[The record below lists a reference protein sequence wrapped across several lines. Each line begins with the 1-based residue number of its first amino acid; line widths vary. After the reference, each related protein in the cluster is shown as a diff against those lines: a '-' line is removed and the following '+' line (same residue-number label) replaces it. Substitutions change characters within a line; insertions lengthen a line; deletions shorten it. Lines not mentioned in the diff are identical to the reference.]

1 MSGTAVGIASALA
14 FAAMYFLLNVGF
26 LPALV
31 LSGGLYIG
39 LAVFSVVRDR
49 AARQT
54 TGSDR
59 KGVGGATKARASR
72 AALRVDLSG
81 LSITREEFENALR
94 EGSKKLATLK
104 RAAERIADRDV
115 RGKAYAVCD
124 AVARILSD
132 IREDPKDL
140 KPARKFLGYYLDA
153 TIKVVDRYAA
163 LATKSVSSDE
173 LSESLER
180 AEASLDT
187 IKTAYDKQLAQLLEN
202 DVMDLDTEL
211 RVLEQTIRMEGLG
224 D

>member
-1 MSGTAVGIASALA
+1 MSGTAVGIAAALA

-31 LSGGLYIG
+31 LSGGLYVG

-49 AARQT
+49 VARQA
-54 TGSDR
+54 TGPDR
-59 KGVGGATKARASR
+59 KTAGAAGKRTP
-72 AALRVDLSG
+72 LNVDLSG
-81 LSITREEFENALR
+81 LSITQEEFEDALR
-94 EGSKKLATLK
+94 EGSRKLTTLK
-104 RAAERIADRDV
+104 RAAERIADRSV

-124 AVARILSD
+124 AVARILRD

-153 TIKVVDRYAA
+153 TVKVVDRYAA
-163 LATKSVSSDE
+163 LATKSVASDE

-187 IKTAYDKQLAQLLEN
+187 IKAAYDKQLAQLLEN

>member
-1 MSGTAVGIASALA
+1 MSGTAVGIAAALA

-31 LSGGLYIG
+31 LSGGLYVG

-49 AARQT
+49 AARET
-54 TGSDR
+54 TGTER
-59 KGVGGATKARASR
+59 GAVGGGGKRASR
-72 AALRVDLSG
+72 PPLNVDLSG
-81 LSITREEFENALR
+81 LSITQEEFESALR

-104 RAAERIADRDV
+104 RAAERISDRGV

-132 IREDPKDL
+132 IRDDPKDL

-187 IKTAYDKQLAQLLEN
+187 IKNAYDKQLAQLLEN

>member
-1 MSGTAVGIASALA
+1 MSGTAVGVAAALA
-14 FAAMYFLLNVGF
+14 FAAMYFLLDVGF
-26 LPALV
+26 FPALV
-31 LSGGLYIG
+31 LSGGLYVG

-54 TGSDR
+54 AGADR
-59 KGVGGATKARASR
+59 R
-72 AALRVDLSG
+72 AAGGGGKRGAPLQADLSG
-81 LSITREEFENALR
+81 LSITQEEFENALR
-94 EGSKKLATLK
+94 EGSQKLGTLK
-104 RAAERIADRDV
+104 RAAERIADRGV

-140 KPARKFLGYYLDA
+140 KPARQFLGYYLDA

-173 LSESLER
+173 LTESLER

-187 IKTAYDKQLAQLLEN
+187 IKNAYDKQLAQLLEN